1 MPPASSSSQL
11 IQLRPSQPPP
21 AAQKSAP
28 GVSPLALLRQRITHL
43 FIWRRKSKFQLL
55 QKAKNREQTLRN
67 LRISMRGNSM
77 RLTLNHYTSASSSHG
92 LITKPLSL
100 LLPAF
105 FLSFSHSVKLF
116 TQLPYPHSVFQDFSL
131 SYFPSLSLK
140 NCQK

>member
-11 IQLRPSQPPP
+11 IQLRPSTTTSSSESCSRCESSCP
-21 AAQKSAP
+21 AE
-28 GVSPLALLRQRITHL
+28 TENNHL

-116 TQLPYPHSVFQDFSL
+116 TQLPHPHSVFQDFSL